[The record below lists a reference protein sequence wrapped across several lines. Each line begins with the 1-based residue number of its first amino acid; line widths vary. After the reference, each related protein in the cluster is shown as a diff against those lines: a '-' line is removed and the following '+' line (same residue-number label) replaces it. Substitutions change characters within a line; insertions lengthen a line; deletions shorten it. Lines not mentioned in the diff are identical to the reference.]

1 MESSVYTS
9 RSPIDVSCMA
19 LAVLWAEL
27 RSKDPRT
34 RVGACVYHPKS
45 GGLFL
50 GYNGFPAGVP
60 DLKSVWEQRDRTQQ
74 QTSKYHF
81 VVHAEINAIRKALT
95 VFRDLSECLLYVT
108 HYPCHACMK
117 EVISA
122 GLKTV
127 VYMSHLPADPATAE
141 LADLAK
147 VTLKKSRSEF
157 VFQDETQKPWD
168 SGAPMSITIR
178 TT

>member
-50 GYNGFPAGVP
+50 GYNGFPTGIP
-60 DLKSVWEQRDRTQQ
+60 DLKSLWNQRDRSQSL
-74 QTSKYHF
+74 SKYSA
-81 VVHAEINAIRKALT
+81 VVHAEVNAIRKALT

-108 HYPCHACMK
+108 HYPCHRCMTDS
-117 EVISA
+117 IIPS

-127 VYMSHLPADPATAE
+127 VYMSHLPADSATEE
-141 LADLAK
+141 LASMAK
-147 VTLKKSRSEF
+147 VTLQKSRTEF
-157 VFQDETQKPWD
+157 VFNDETQKPWG
-168 SGAPMSITIR
+168 SGAPMGITMR
-178 TT
+178 NT

>member
-1 MESSVYTS
+1 MESAVYTS

-34 RVGACVYHPKS
+34 KVGACVYHPKS

-50 GYNGFPAGVP
+50 GYNGFPVGIS
-60 DLKSVWEQRDRTQQ
+60 DLKSVWDQRD
-74 QTSKYHF
+74 QTRVMSKYTV
-81 VVHAEINAIRKALT
+81 VVHAEVNAIRKALT
-95 VFRDLSECLLYVT
+95 VFSDLTECLLYVT
-108 HYPCHACMK
+108 HYPCHRCMK
-117 EVISA
+117 DSIIPS

-127 VYMSHLPADPATAE
+127 VYMNHLPADPATE
-141 LADLAK
+141 DLADMAQ
-147 VTLKKSRSEF
+147 VTLMKSRTEF
-157 VFQDETQKPWD
+157 VFTDETQKPWD
-168 SGAPMSITIR
+168 SGAPMGITIR